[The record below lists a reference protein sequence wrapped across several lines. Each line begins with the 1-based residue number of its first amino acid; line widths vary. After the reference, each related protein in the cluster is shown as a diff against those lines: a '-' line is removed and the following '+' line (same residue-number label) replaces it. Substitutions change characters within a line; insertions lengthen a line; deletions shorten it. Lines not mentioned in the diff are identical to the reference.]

1 MNKLPIVSLALT
13 ATVALAACG
22 PQSNKDDKD
31 KSVNKA
37 QLAHDFATQLSGS
50 IVPIL
55 ETEEPLQEF
64 GEQLSADFEELNGDQ
79 LDAMGD
85 AMDTLFSDL
94 GDYLDSAI
102 TEDLDGDVTD
112 IDWSL
117 LADAAANVNGVAFD
131 IEGTTLTVTGTDV
144 EGSSDLVTNTI
155 DASFVISLPS
165 TTISNNT
172 VVLAASSFSITD
184 DFSSSIS
191 ANSASV
197 NVTFDSATELEGVVN
212 GEPEV
217 TAVDVQLTNGEIV
230 LGGAV
235 TLSGNGSVSVAHS
248 FVDSG
253 NTETESMAFE
263 FNMGGSIENSTGAT
277 FSATVEGDFDYV
289 GSDTVNGD
297 LETETMDLSASL
309 EIVLEL
315 TEVNISQAYMTA
327 RLAFDL
333 DAEDSWT
340 YNNFYGTD
348 SGESDLDLAAEVELT
363 VGSAQWGLGFDFD
376 ATFNDSTEEV
386 ALSIKDIT
394 NSEHDVVLTL
404 LVNAQTNLDE
414 ETILIGHIKVDGI
427 KQADVVIHAEANADY
442 PELVADFDS
451 LSDVLL
457 ISATQLEALEESF

>member
-1 MNKLPIVSLALT
+1 
-13 ATVALAACG
+13 
-22 PQSNKDDKD
+22 
-31 KSVNKA
+31 
-37 QLAHDFATQLSGS
+37 
-50 IVPIL
+50 
-55 ETEEPLQEF
+55 
-64 GEQLSADFEELNGDQ
+64 
-79 LDAMGD
+79 
-85 AMDTLFSDL
+85 
-94 GDYLDSAI
+94 
-102 TEDLDGDVTD
+102 
-112 IDWSL
+112 
-117 LADAAANVNGVAFD
+117 
-131 IEGTTLTVTGTDV
+131 
-144 EGSSDLVTNTI
+144 
-155 DASFVISLPS
+155 
-165 TTISNNT
+165 
-172 VVLAASSFSITD
+172 LAASSFSITD

-315 TEVNISQAYMTA
+315 TEANSSQAYMTA